1 MTLRAVTK
9 MPKINKVFLRTKS
22 AAVSFFKKYK
32 TDILCFL
39 LLSFLSPLYFYKLAQ
54 SSLGSWDEAWYA
66 DIARNILERGDMFV
80 LWWND
85 RIYSDHPPAG
95 FWIIA
100 FFQSLFGFN
109 EFGARIGS
117 AIFGMVGVFLVYLLG
132 REMFSKVVGFSSALA
147 LSSTYWYLTRSR
159 SGNLDIFLTV
169 FFVLTFYL
177 AIKSSKNPRFLIPFG
192 ISFGMLILTKAVIP
206 FTIIPAL
213 LIIFF
218 RSKFNLSET
227 IKALVVFA
235 LVTLPWFVIQ
245 YRLAHETLEKY
256 FQIGTAGVGEKTDYL
271 KNFKQIKEYLHFG
284 VGKWFWPGALGILAG
299 PFTLNKYSIALSVF
313 CLSFF
318 LPFITS
324 ERGQIWHLI
333 PLFPFMVLS
342 FFGFLY
348 TASNIVINKFFNK
361 KKVLLVNLVAVG
373 LIGYSIYF
381 SWMQIKRSW
390 YEFIDIPKF
399 ISDEAI
405 LSKKAGEFPQ
415 DFYIDGADF
424 TPVAVF
430 YSHKKRVEKIW
441 EEGLKPLFD
450 SDKKFVM
457 ITQQYRLDKF
467 NIGKDQYEIIATDR
481 DKILI
486 LRK

>member
-1 MTLRAVTK
+1 MSDLNIRNYFHK
-9 MPKINKVFLRTKS
+9 FRL
-22 AAVSFFKKYK
+22 
-32 TDILCFL
+32 DILNLGL
-39 LLSFLSPLYFYKLAQ
+39 LTLLSPLYFYKLGQ
-54 SSLGSWDEAWYA
+54 SSLNSWDEAWYGS
-66 DIARNILERGDMFV
+66 IAGNILQSGNFLI
-80 LWWND
+80 LWWNGS
-85 RIYSDHPPAG
+85 IYSDHPPAG
-95 FWIIA
+95 FWIIT
-100 FFQSLFGFN
+100 FFQSIFGVN
-109 EFGARIGS
+109 ELGTRIGS
-117 AIFGMVGVFLVYLLG
+117 AIFGMLGIYLVYLLG
-132 REMFSKVVGFSSALA
+132 KEMFSRVAGFSSALA

-177 AIKSSKNPRFLIPFG
+177 AIKASKNPKFLIPFA

-218 RSKFNLSET
+218 RSKFNFKGT
-227 IKALVVFA
+227 AKAIIVFA
-235 LVTLPWFVIQ
+235 LVTLPWFVVQ
-245 YRLAHETLEKY
+245 YRVAHETLEKY

-271 KNFKQIKEYLHFG
+271 KNLKQIKEYLHFG
-284 VGKWFWPGALGILAG
+284 VGKWFWPGALGVLAG
-299 PFTLNKYSIALSVF
+299 PFTLNKYLIALSVF
-313 CLSFF
+313 CLTFF
-318 LPFITS
+318 LPFMTS

-342 FFGFLY
+342 FFGFLCI
-348 TASNIVINKFFNK
+348 ALNLVINKFFTDQK
-361 KKVLLVNLVAVG
+361 AMLVSLVAIG
-373 LIGYSIYF
+373 LIGYSTYF

-390 YEFIDIPKF
+390 YEFIDIDKY

-405 LSKKAGEFPQ
+405 LSKKAGEFSPN
-415 DFYIDGADF
+415 FYIDGADF

-450 SDKKFVM
+450 SNKKFIM
-457 ITQQYRLDKF
+457 ITQQYRLDKYI
-467 NIGKDQYEIIATDR
+467 IGKDQYEIIATDR